1 MWSWWREMEYQRYQL
16 RDIGDIVSGA
26 TPKTTVAENFG
37 GAIPWLT
44 PADLSGYTQKYISR
58 GKRNLTQLGYDSCS
72 TQIMPSGTVLF
83 SSRAPIGYTAIAKN
97 PICTNQGFKSIV
109 PKPFVNSEFLYYQLI
124 YLRKTIQDMG
134 SGTTFKE
141 ISAKKF
147 GAVQV
152 TIPPLVE
159 QEHIISRIEE
169 LFSQLD
175 VSVNEL
181 KTAKERL
188 KVYRQAVLKEA
199 FEGRYSRAWR
209 KNHPEYSPQNDLDSI
224 KFTEPIFKDTSGDE
238 NEICLSLPETWVKVR
253 LGEIFEVEVGA
264 TPSRQKTEYWNGEIP
279 WVSSGE
285 VHFDTISRT
294 NEFITQEGLKHAST
308 NIQPVGTVMLAMIGE
323 GKTRGQAA
331 LLHVEAAHNQN
342 TAAILVSKTS
352 CEPKYVYYFLML
364 NYENTR
370 RVGSGNNQ
378 KALNKERVRALRFPF
393 TSFEEQSLI
402 VQEIESR
409 LSVCDSIQK
418 TVDTALQQAETL
430 RQSILKKAFEGG
442 L

>member
-1 MWSWWREMEYQRYQL
+1 MEYQRYQL

-199 FEGRYSRAWR
+199 FEGNYPQVQLKEISTAISGYAFKSKLYTSDGKYIVVKIGNVKERHFEFSRDLTRTNEADETILDKYLLQRGDCLITLTGSRGKRDYGFVTMIKDQTNYLLNQRVAAIRFNRKEAIPEFFQYYLASPSYRSAFFRYETG
-209 KNHPEYSPQNDLDSI
+209 NVGQGNVGI
-224 KFTEPIFKDTSGDE
+224 KALTEPIV
-238 NEICLSLPETWVKVR
+238 ILPNIEQQWR
-253 LGEIFEVEVGA
+253 IVE
-264 TPSRQKTEYWNGEIP
+264 
-279 WVSSGE
+279 
-285 VHFDTISRT
+285 
-294 NEFITQEGLKHAST
+294 
-308 NIQPVGTVMLAMIGE
+308 
-323 GKTRGQAA
+323 
-331 LLHVEAAHNQN
+331 
-342 TAAILVSKTS
+342 
-352 CEPKYVYYFLML
+352 
-364 NYENTR
+364 
-370 RVGSGNNQ
+370 
-378 KALNKERVRALRFPF
+378 
-393 TSFEEQSLI
+393 
-402 VQEIESR
+402 EIESR
-409 LSVCDSIQK
+409 LSVCDSIEK
-418 TVDTALQQAETL
+418 TVDTALQQAEAL
-430 RQSILKKAFEGG
+430 RQSILKKAFEGEMV
-442 L
+442 

>member
-1 MWSWWREMEYQRYQL
+1 MEYQRYQL

-152 TIPPLVE
+152 TIPPLSE
-159 QEHIISRIEE
+159 QKHIVSRIEE

-175 VSVNEL
+175 ASVAEL

-199 FEGRYSRAWR
+199 FEGDYPQVQLKEISTAISGYAFKSKLYTSDGKYIVVKIGNVKERHFEFSRDLTRTNEADETILDKYLLQRGDCLITLTGSRGKRDYGFVTMIKDQTNYLLNQRVAAIRFNRKEAIPEFFQYYLASPSYRSAFFRYETG
-209 KNHPEYSPQNDLDSI
+209 NVGQGNVGI
-224 KFTEPIFKDTSGDE
+224 KALTEPIV
-238 NEICLSLPETWVKVR
+238 ILPNIEQQWR
-253 LGEIFEVEVGA
+253 IVE
-264 TPSRQKTEYWNGEIP
+264 
-279 WVSSGE
+279 
-285 VHFDTISRT
+285 
-294 NEFITQEGLKHAST
+294 
-308 NIQPVGTVMLAMIGE
+308 
-323 GKTRGQAA
+323 
-331 LLHVEAAHNQN
+331 
-342 TAAILVSKTS
+342 
-352 CEPKYVYYFLML
+352 
-364 NYENTR
+364 
-370 RVGSGNNQ
+370 
-378 KALNKERVRALRFPF
+378 
-393 TSFEEQSLI
+393 
-402 VQEIESR
+402 EIESR
-409 LSVCDSIQK
+409 LSVCDSIEK
-418 TVDTALQQAETL
+418 TVDTALQQAEAL
-430 RQSILKKAFEGG
+430 RQSILKKAFEGEMV
-442 L
+442 

>member
-1 MWSWWREMEYQRYQL
+1 MEYQRYQL

-175 VSVNEL
+175 ASVAEL

-199 FEGRYSRAWR
+199 FDSCKDFVPLATLGDLGRGKSKHRPR
-209 KNHPEYSPQNDLDSI
+209 NDAAL
-224 KFTEPIFKDTSGDE
+224 FE
-238 NEICLSLPETWVKVR
+238 NGKYPFIQT
-253 LGEIFEVEVGA
+253 
-264 TPSRQKTEYWNGEIP
+264 
-279 WVSSGE
+279 GE
-285 VHFDTISRT
+285 VKAAPKH
-294 NEFITQEGLKHAST
+294 ITCY
-308 NIQPVGTVMLAMIGE
+308 
-323 GKTRGQAA
+323 
-331 LLHVEAAHNQN
+331 
-342 TAAILVSKTS
+342 SKM
-352 CEPKYVYYFLML
+352 YGDF
-364 NYENTR
+364 
-370 RVGSGNNQ
+370 G
-378 KALNKERVRALRFPF
+378 
-393 TSFEEQSLI
+393 
-402 VQEIESR
+402 
-409 LSVCDSIQK
+409 
-418 TVDTALQQAETL
+418 LQQSKLWPKGTLCITIAANIAET
-430 RQSILKKAFEGG
+430 AFLGKH
-442 L
+442 